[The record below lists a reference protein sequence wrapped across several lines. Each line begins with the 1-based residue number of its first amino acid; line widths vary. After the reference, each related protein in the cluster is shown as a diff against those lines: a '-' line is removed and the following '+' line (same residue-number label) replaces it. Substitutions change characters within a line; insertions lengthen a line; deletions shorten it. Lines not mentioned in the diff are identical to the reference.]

1 MLQSCWLKCWLIWAL
16 SHNRYLLFL
25 SLLTPEDYRQT
36 FLCTRLKHW
45 SRAKKARLV
54 WLRKLQDVRQIT
66 CLKQQR
72 SLSFIF
78 CKTQRSYEK
87 IMCICYF
94 IGSVVKIVL
103 EATSGGVLY
112 KKFTELPGNCKCQSL
127 FFNEFAGAAMSLLT
141 FLTWKSLNIVYRK
154 VMKFFKVLPKK
165 NLKSACNRYVL
176 QQKQPSEVFYEKRCS
191 YEACNFIKKETLAQ
205 VLSCE
210 FCKISKNTFFTEHLW
225 TTTLVAT
232 VMKACNFI
240 KKRDFS
246 TGVFLW
252 IFQNF
257 WNTFFYR
264 TTVVAAFELCFSVR
278 KNSQQRTLVDRFN

>member
-45 SRAKKARLV
+45 SRAKKACLV

-112 KKFTELPGNCKCQSL
+112 KKFTELPGNYKCQSL
-127 FFNEFAGAAMSLLT
+127 FFNEFAGAAMSLLI

-165 NLKSACNRYVL
+165 ILRVHVTDTSCNRSNLLRCSMKKGVLTRPATSLKKRLWRRCFPVNFAKFLRTPFSQSTSEQLLWL
-176 QQKQPSEVFYEKRCS
+176 QQSWRP
-191 YEACNFIKKETLAQ
+191 ATLLKKETSAQ
-205 VLSCE
+205 VFSCE
-210 FCKISKNTFFTEHLW
+210 YSRIFGTPFFIEQLW
-225 TTTLVAT
+225 WLLLNYVLVSERILN
-232 VMKACNFI
+232 KE
-240 KKRDFS
+240 R
-246 TGVFLW
+246 
-252 IFQNF
+252 
-257 WNTFFYR
+257 
-264 TTVVAAFELCFSVR
+264 
-278 KNSQQRTLVDRFN
+278 

>member
-103 EATSGGVLY
+103 YLHF
-112 KKFTELPGNCKCQSL
+112 FTQRTTDFDRLKRNRNDGKIVFL
-127 FFNEFAGAAMSLLT
+127 TSLLIA
-141 FLTWKSLNIVYRK
+141 LT
-154 VMKFFKVLPKK
+154 
-165 NLKSACNRYVL
+165 
-176 QQKQPSEVFYEKRCS
+176 
-191 YEACNFIKKETLAQ
+191 
-205 VLSCE
+205 
-210 FCKISKNTFFTEHLW
+210 
-225 TTTLVAT
+225 
-232 VMKACNFI
+232 
-240 KKRDFS
+240 
-246 TGVFLW
+246 
-252 IFQNF
+252 
-257 WNTFFYR
+257 
-264 TTVVAAFELCFSVR
+264 
-278 KNSQQRTLVDRFN
+278 